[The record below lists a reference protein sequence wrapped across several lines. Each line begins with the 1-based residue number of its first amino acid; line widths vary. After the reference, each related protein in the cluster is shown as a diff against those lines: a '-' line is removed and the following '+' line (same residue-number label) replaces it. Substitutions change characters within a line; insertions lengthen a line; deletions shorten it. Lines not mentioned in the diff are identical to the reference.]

1 MGGPASSTTV
11 EIYIQTHERTALSM
25 VIHPPKV
32 WERSV
37 DDVCSILKRTH

>member
-11 EIYIQTHERTALSM
+11 EIYTQTHERTALSM